1 LQYKIVKMES
11 HRKYRS
17 ASNGRL
23 IFGGMLVIIG
33 VLIMLG
39 NFDFININLSYYIFN
54 WKSILIYAGIYFL
67 ATRPNKNI
75 AYVLVGLGVL
85 FWFPSLLGENVSL
98 GDVFW
103 PLILIA
109 VGYLLIA
116 RQHGALRK
124 SRYKEGQEQNVKEEG
139 YLDHLSFFGGSVK
152 IIQSDHFKGG
162 NITAIFGGSEFDLTH
177 VEMDSDTAVIDIFTL
192 FGGTKF
198 IIPEKWKV
206 HSETVSIF
214 GGFSDKRRT
223 TMTNTEGKTLIIK
236 GLVILGG
243 VEVKSFY

>member
-1 LQYKIVKMES
+1 MES
-11 HRKYRS
+11 NRKYRS

-23 IFGGMLVIIG
+23 VFGGLLVVIG
-33 VLIMLG
+33 ALIMLG

-67 ATRPNKNI
+67 ATRPNKNV
-75 AYVLVGLGVL
+75 AYVLIGLGVL
-85 FWFPSLLGENVSL
+85 FWFPSLLGANVSL

-109 VGYLLIA
+109 VGYLLIT
-116 RQHGALRK
+116 RQHGSLRR
-124 SRYKEGQEQNVKEEG
+124 SRHEEGQEQDIKEEG

-152 IIQSDHFKGG
+152 IVQSTHFKGG

-177 VEMDSDTAVIDIFTL
+177 VEMDSDTAVIDVFTL

-206 HSETVSIF
+206 HSDAVSIF

-223 TMTNTEGKTLIIK
+223 SLTNAEGQTLIIK

-243 VEVKSFY
+243 VEVKSF